1 MKTERLFDSYPYS
14 DKFTAK
20 IVYIGDSLGEDYL
33 ILDKTLFYPDSG
45 GQVGD
50 SGFINNVIVN
60 YVGLDDDNNSFSDIR
75 HYMDVSCFQVGQS
88 VFGCIDTTKRLSIM
102 RLHSARHIVES
113 ILSQW
118 ESYIS
123 TGSSLVS
130 DKKECTDYLMR
141 EDISSGSL
149 RVLELQANNF
159 IHQRIPISAQTEKG
173 VRYWVCGTAKAKCCG
188 THVGNTAE
196 IGTIKLSIKNKG
208 KGINRIELRLLDE

>member
-75 HYMDVSCFQVGQS
+75 HYMDVSYFQVGQS

-130 DKKECTDYLMR
+130 DKKECTDYLMQ
-141 EDISSGSL
+141 EDILSESL
-149 RVLELQANNF
+149 RALELQANNF

-173 VRYWVCGTAKAKCCG
+173 VRYWVCGTAKTKCCG

-196 IGTIKLSIKNKG
+196 IGAIKLSIKNKG

>member
-1 MKTERLFDSYPYS
+1 M
-14 DKFTAK
+14 
-20 IVYIGDSLGEDYL
+20 GELYFHWKL
-33 ILDKTLFYPDSG
+33 
-45 GQVGD
+45 
-50 SGFINNVIVN
+50 
-60 YVGLDDDNNSFSDIR
+60 
-75 HYMDVSCFQVGQS
+75 
-88 VFGCIDTTKRLSIM
+88 
-102 RLHSARHIVES
+102 
-113 ILSQW
+113 
-118 ESYIS
+118 
-123 TGSSLVS
+123 